1 MAKHVSDPELHTLAE
16 ALVDDPRP
24 TLVWGERTAP
34 LRELLPAGY
43 PARYFTDDLLTGREL
58 GCPIGVVPE
67 LAGESRVALV
77 MPRAKA
83 LLEMRVALSA
93 GLLPPEGELWV
104 AGHQQDGV
112 KSAEGLLDA
121 VGVPGTTHVI
131 HLKRRCRV
139 VATTLDPG
147 RERQAPDLERFEQ
160 RVAVSTAAGAYDL
173 VTLPGVF
180 GHGRVDAASA
190 ALLEVLDAREP
201 GYRRALDVGCGGG
214 LLGAWLAKKRSR
226 AQVDLLDVSAVAC
239 AATRRTFAVNG
250 LVGEVHLREVG
261 DLPKASWDLVVS
273 NPPRHT
279 GREHAHQLTARVIDD
294 AAWRLGRGGRFIC
307 VANHA
312 KTVTEALERNFR
324 EVEVA
329 HHAPAFRVWDC
340 TR

>member
-1 MAKHVSDPELHTLAE
+1 MAGERDPELLTLAE
-16 ALVDDPRP
+16 ALANDPRP

-43 PARYFTDDLLTGREL
+43 PVRFFTDDLATSREL
-58 GCPIGVVPE
+58 GCPLGVVPE
-67 LAGESRVALV
+67 RGDETRVALV

-83 LLEMRVALSA
+83 LLELRVALASA
-93 GLLPPEGELWV
+93 LLPPEGELWV

-112 KSAEGLLDA
+112 KSAETVLEAAGA
-121 VGVPGTTHVI
+121 PGTTHVV

-139 VATTLDPG
+139 LATTLDAARPADEPG
-147 RERQAPDLERFEQ
+147 LGRFEE
-160 RVAVSTAAGAYDL
+160 RVPVKTGAGGYEV

-180 GHGRVDAASA
+180 GHGRLDAATA
-190 ALLEVLDAREP
+190 ALLSVLDARAP
-201 GYRRALDVGCGGG
+201 GYRRALDAGCGAGV
-214 LLGAWLAKKRSR
+214 LGAWLATKRPR
-226 AQVDLLDVSAVAC
+226 AQVDLLDVSAIAC
-239 AATRRTFAVNG
+239 AAAQRTFEVNG
-250 LVGEVHLREVG
+250 LSGEVHLRELE

-279 GREHAHQLTARVIDD
+279 GRDHAHELTARIIDA

-312 KTVTEALERNFR
+312 KSVTDALERNFR
-324 EVEVA
+324 KVEVA

-340 TR
+340 ER